1 VRDFRGIPIHVGSR
15 IVYPCRTGSV
25 LWMNEA
31 EVVEIRSK
39 TDEHGSARFSLVVRP
54 IKSSSS
60 WRAPQKE
67 QFVIHCVD
75 RVAVVK

>member
-1 VRDFRGIPIHVGSR
+1 VRDFRGIPIRVGSR
-15 IVYPCRTGSV
+15 IVYPCREGSA

-39 TDEHGSARFSLVVRP
+39 EDDWGRVRTSLVVRP

-60 WRAPQKE
+60 WRVPQKE
-67 QFVIHCVD
+67 QFVIHCVE
-75 RVAVVK
+75 RVAVVR